1 MLELKNINIQ
11 FKNNVIIENGS
22 LSMRPFEITLL
33 TGASGIGKTSILN
46 IIGLLDSENQYDYIL
61 DNKIIDNNV
70 KQNLRRYD
78 ISYVFQDYNIL
89 EDFTILDNLKT
100 MFNIS
105 GQEYN
110 QEIVKDVLKFVSIDN
125 SRLKDKIKKLSG
137 GEKQRVAIALALLK
151 KPKILL
157 LDEPTANL
165 DEENANQIVSILQS
179 LKRKGLIIVIATHNP
194 DIYEAEHIYTIK
206 DKKIIEEKSVYTK
219 IEETPSDVVKNRKK
233 KFNYFSYIINYM
245 SYHILIYS
253 LLLLVLSFSL
263 YNVSS
268 YYMTANKLSS
278 NAFEYLDAI
287 SDNEILIINNQD
299 LITDDEG
306 WHYTNEGKKISLD
319 VLNEIYK
326 IDHIDNIYPYY
337 KNCPTFGCNINGED
351 VDVQNDIYLNDVKCH
366 NKLVN
371 VYQLFNETLSVT
383 SCDSKYKEK
392 ECYELDENLTDG
404 VFISKR
410 LADKLGISKLDNT
423 EITFNMPII
432 MGYQYNEGYATD
444 ENGEPI
450 TEMIL
455 RYPNNIFYK
464 EMTYKVKGIYEQSM
478 DYSQFYDNY
487 GYTDLYVDYREI
499 ERLHNEAV
507 SDNKI
512 MNIYQEYMDKFD
524 LGTSMY
530 IITVDN
536 VKYMNEV
543 QDGINN
549 YHYDINVKTKNNEV
563 DTLTTQIDSV
573 YQELLLMPFIIL
585 GVASLLIVLL
595 YTYTLHQRK
604 KELSFLKA
612 NGIKNSF
619 ILPFITMAIILSIS
633 ALISSMICL
642 LTPQAINYNIK
653 TFGMTLVIVTTIL
666 IICLIINKIY
676 YKNTDIIQELRSK

>member
-351 VDVQNDIYLNDVKCH
+351 VDVQNDI
-366 NKLVN
+366 
-371 VYQLFNETLSVT
+371 FE
-383 SCDSKYKEK
+383 
-392 ECYELDENLTDG
+392 
-404 VFISKR
+404 
-410 LADKLGISKLDNT
+410 
-423 EITFNMPII
+423 
-432 MGYQYNEGYATD
+432 
-444 ENGEPI
+444 
-450 TEMIL
+450 
-455 RYPNNIFYK
+455 
-464 EMTYKVKGIYEQSM
+464 
-478 DYSQFYDNY
+478 
-487 GYTDLYVDYREI
+487 
-499 ERLHNEAV
+499 
-507 SDNKI
+507 
-512 MNIYQEYMDKFD
+512 
-524 LGTSMY
+524 
-530 IITVDN
+530 
-536 VKYMNEV
+536 
-543 QDGINN
+543 
-549 YHYDINVKTKNNEV
+549 
-563 DTLTTQIDSV
+563 
-573 YQELLLMPFIIL
+573 
-585 GVASLLIVLL
+585 
-595 YTYTLHQRK
+595 
-604 KELSFLKA
+604 
-612 NGIKNSF
+612 
-619 ILPFITMAIILSIS
+619 
-633 ALISSMICL
+633 
-642 LTPQAINYNIK
+642 
-653 TFGMTLVIVTTIL
+653 
-666 IICLIINKIY
+666 
-676 YKNTDIIQELRSK
+676 